1 MFEPFQGAVIDS
13 KRGAEMVPSSSKPVP
28 PIARAITTD
37 FGRRHVKG
45 VAVARLLAAICFVAV
60 GSFSLVTGHWWG
72 ALLFVGAAANG
83 AAVYLMPRWRLAL
96 DAEMRVGS
104 RG

>member
-1 MFEPFQGAVIDS
+1 MQ
-13 KRGAEMVPSSSKPVP
+13 SSSKSVP

-60 GSFSLVTGHWWG
+60 GSFFLVAGHWWG
-72 ALLFVGAAANG
+72 AFLFVAAVANG
-83 AAVYLMPRWRLAL
+83 AVVYLMPRWRLAL
-96 DAEMRVGS
+96 DAEKCAGS
-104 RG
+104 RP